1 MEYMSVV
8 LEEVWGSDL
17 KIVNMARASFD
28 RVSNEMN
35 EANTGLVGFLVRNKH
50 ASPFEHSGMTVYAD
64 IPIFVAREWQ
74 RHRVQHYSE
83 LSQRYTKLE
92 SPKAWVPAVDDMRM
106 QVGKPGA
113 YAFEPVEKDIA
124 VAGVAL
130 IEKAYAACF
139 QAYKDLLEL
148 GIAKEVARTVLPIGT
163 YTKMYAT
170 ASLRGWL
177 NFLALRT
184 DVAALLEIRKEAQQ
198 IEELLNEHFPVTMKH
213 WNAAG
218 RGAL

>member
-1 MEYMSVV
+1 MSVV

-17 KIVNMARASFD
+17 KTVNMARASFD
-28 RVSNEMN
+28 KVSYEMN
-35 EANTGLVGFLVRNKH
+35 EANESLIGFLARNKH
-50 ASPFEHSGMTVYAD
+50 ASPFEHSGMTVYAE

-92 SPKAWVPAVDDMRM
+92 SPKAWVPELEDMRK

-113 YAFEPVEKDIA
+113 YKFEPVDKLTA
-124 VAGVAL
+124 LAGVAT
-130 IEKAYAACF
+130 IEMVYDICF
-139 QAYKDLLEL
+139 EAYKSLLDL

-163 YTKMYAT
+163 CTKMYAT

-184 DVAALLEIRKEAQQ
+184 DESALLEIRREAYQ
-198 IEELLNEHFPVTMKH
+198 IEELLNEHFPIAMKY
-213 WNAAG
+213 WNEAG

>member
-1 MEYMSVV
+1 MSVV

-17 KIVNMARASFD
+17 KTVNMARASFD
-28 RVSNEMN
+28 KVSYEMN
-35 EANTGLVGFLVRNKH
+35 EANEGLVGFLVRNKH
-50 ASPFEHSGMTVYAD
+50 ASPFEHSGMTVYAE

-92 SPKAWVPAVDDMRM
+92 SPKVWVPDREAMRK

-113 YAFEPVEKDIA
+113 YKFEPVDDETAEQGIDIISSINDRCVSA
-124 VAGVAL
+124 YEAL
-130 IEKAYAACF
+130 I
-139 QAYKDLLEL
+139 DM

-163 YTKMYAT
+163 FTRMYAT

-184 DVAALLEIRKEAQQ
+184 DEAALLEIRKEAYQ
-198 IEELLNEHFPVTMKH
+198 IEELLKEHFPVAMKH
-213 WNAAG
+213 WNATG